1 MRLADDDYDIGTIVL
16 TIIMTVMLGG
26 LVFAY
31 STGHLMQTAY
41 SHSVERT
48 VPTIVPNQPQL

>member
-1 MRLADDDYDIGTIVL
+1 MRLAEDDHDIGTIVL
-16 TIIMTVMLGG
+16 TVIMTVLLGG

-41 SHSVERT
+41 LHSVERT

>member
-1 MRLADDDYDIGTIVL
+1 MRLADDDHDIGTIVL
-16 TIIMTVMLGG
+16 TIIMTVLLGG

-31 STGHLMQTAY
+31 SSGHLMQSAY
-41 SHSVERT
+41 LQSVERT

>member
-1 MRLADDDYDIGTIVL
+1 MRLAGDDYDIGAIVL
-16 TIIMTVMLGG
+16 TIIMTVLLGG

-31 STGHLMQTAY
+31 SSGRLMQTAY

-48 VPTIVPNQPQL
+48 VPTIVPHQPQL